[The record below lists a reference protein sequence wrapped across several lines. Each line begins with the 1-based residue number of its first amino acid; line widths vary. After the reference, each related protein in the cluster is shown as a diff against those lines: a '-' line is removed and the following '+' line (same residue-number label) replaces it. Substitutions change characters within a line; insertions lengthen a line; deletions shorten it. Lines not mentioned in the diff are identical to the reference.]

1 MKRGFTLIELL
12 IVVAIIA
19 ILAAIAVP
27 NFLEAQTRSKIS
39 RVKSDMRSLTTAIE
53 SYTVDW
59 NNPPPEAGQ
68 SNAQGIFAELTI
80 DDRPNQSGILTPAI
94 TTPVAYM
101 TSFLI
106 RDVFFLNDAAARPDV
121 QLFSYQAYP
130 WRWSKFLPTAVPDT
144 TPIVYNENTLT
155 DPNGR
160 QMNGN
165 VFREIYGNYRLFS
178 VGPDRQWDNKPGDP
192 SVSNSSSVGLP
203 YDATNGTN
211 SIGSILRSQ
220 KEPEQKTWLSVT
232 TSAGQQ

>member
-27 NFLEAQTRSKIS
+27 NFLEAQTRSKVS
-39 RVKSDMRSLTTAIE
+39 RIKSDMRSLATAIE

-59 NNPPPEAGQ
+59 NHPPPEAGQ
-68 SNAQGIFAELTI
+68 SNGQTIFDDLTI
-80 DDRPNQSGILTPAI
+80 DGRPGQTGILTPAI

-101 TSFLI
+101 TSFLL
-106 RDVFFLNDAAARPDV
+106 RDVFFTNDAAARPDV

-130 WRWSKFLPTAVPDT
+130 WRWSHFLPNPVSDT

-160 QMNGN
+160 QMTGI
-165 VFREIYGNYRLFS
+165 VFKEIYGYWRLFS

-192 SVSNSSSVGLP
+192 SVSNNSSVGLP

-220 KEPEQKTWLSVT
+220 KEPEQKTWLSVM